1 MLMHCIPD
9 IFFIFQRIDSVI
21 LLEKTPVLVSEWFA
35 IAVNVLD
42 ISPVSVLTLEMKVGD
57 NLTPC
62 VRI

>member
-1 MLMHCIPD
+1 MHCIHD
-9 IFFIFQRIDSVI
+9 ILFIFQRIDSVI
-21 LLEKTPVLVSEWFA
+21 LLEKPLVLVSEWFA
-35 IAVNVLD
+35 TAVNVLD